1 MTARPDRQ
9 RPSAEVIARIRALS
23 ERRLSAEEVEA
34 ALRIPIDEA
43 EREEIRSLI
52 RWFRRR
58 YPTPAD
64 RLAYVRRAYRRW
76 RSTQQILDRLTD
88 SPDG

>member
-1 MTARPDRQ
+1 MTQSPERP
-9 RPSAEVIARIRALS
+9 RPSAEVIARIRALT
-23 ERRLSAEEVEA
+23 ERQLSREEVET
-34 ALRIPIDEA
+34 ALRTPIDAA
-43 EREEIRSLI
+43 EREEILSLI

-76 RSTQQILDRLTD
+76 QSAQDAAR
-88 SPDG
+88 